1 MKFNKGFK
9 KAILAFGLILS
20 LGLLSGCD
28 KKEEQAAKNNES
40 KKEEVKIGS
49 LITKGEIKDQLAP
62 PAKGEEIAVIKV
74 KDYGE
79 IKCRLFPEVAPC
91 AVENFKKFAKEGRY
105 NNSTF
110 HRVIEDFMVQAGKEA
125 DEKKEGRED
134 VKRTQVE
141 LNPSVH
147 HLNGALCM
155 ARDKDLKKGQGCQFY
170 IVSSETGKTADFNKI
185 KEKANEFYKKE
196 ELNVNVDFNENT
208 KKLYKEHGGRPD
220 LDMMYTVFG
229 QVFQGQEV
237 VKKIEKA
244 PKKEKNE
251 TKEKQELNQ
260 INSGEKSV
268 TKDPIVIEK
277 VEIVKV

>member
-1 MKFNKGFK
+1 MRIK
-9 KAILAFGLILS
+9 KTILALGLIFS
-20 LGLLSGCD
+20 LGLFSGCG
-28 KKEEQAAKNNES
+28 KKEEQVANNDDS
-40 KKEEVKIGS
+40 KTEELKIGS
-49 LITKGEIKDQLAP
+49 LVTKGEIKDQLAP
-62 PAKGEEIAVIKV
+62 PAKGEEVAVIKV

-79 IKCRLFPEVAPC
+79 IKCRLFPEVAPS

-110 HRVIEDFMVQAGKEA
+110 HRVVEDFMIQAGKEA

-196 ELNVNVDFNENT
+196 NLNVNVDFNEKT
-208 KKLYKEHGGRPD
+208 KKLYKEHGGKPD

-229 QVFQGQEV
+229 QVFQGQDV

-251 TKEKQELNQ
+251 TKDKDELNQ
-260 INSGEKSV
+260 INAGERSV
-268 TKDPIVIEK
+268 TKNPVVIEK
-277 VEIVKV
+277 IEIVKI